1 MKGKSQTET
10 NVFPLPD
17 DWLNLSQ
24 TSGLFH
30 LVAAR
35 TSPRGHDEKKMSH
48 VTVHQAR
55 IFGHIFSH
63 PDVDV
68 RIKRL
73 AHDLD
78 VTPAAASQAV
88 DRLVSDGLLDRRPD
102 PKDRRAVV
110 ITISDKGRQLLDE
123 IKTESHSL
131 LADIYRE
138 IGITAEE
145 AATFSKVLA
154 AIHAALLARW
164 RRYISGSADGPSA
177 YPKAV
182 DETTSITSGSADG
195 SSAHPEAED
204 DAVGTTSGSADG
216 PSAYPKA
223 EDEGLASSTQHASST
238 DNTRR
243 TSRPC
248 SGIFIVNE
256 QHEAD
261 EPSALRQLVDE
272 GLASSPRI
280 VNGQHEADGP
290 SAPRHP

>member
-1 MKGKSQTET
+1 MQGKSKTRQ
-10 NVFPLPD
+10 NVSPLPD

-55 IFGHIFSH
+55 IFGHIFSN

-88 DRLVSDGLLDRRPD
+88 ERLVADGLLDRRPD

-110 ITISDKGRQLLDE
+110 ITISENGRKLLDE
-123 IKTESHSL
+123 IKEVSNTL

-145 AATFSKVLA
+145 AAVFSNVLA

-164 RRYISGSADGPSA
+164 RGYIGGASQPS
-177 YPKAV
+177 
-182 DETTSITSGSADG
+182 
-195 SSAHPEAED
+195 
-204 DAVGTTSGSADG
+204 
-216 PSAYPKA
+216 
-223 EDEGLASSTQHASST
+223 
-238 DNTRR
+238 
-243 TSRPC
+243 
-248 SGIFIVNE
+248 
-256 QHEAD
+256 
-261 EPSALRQLVDE
+261 
-272 GLASSPRI
+272 
-280 VNGQHEADGP
+280 
-290 SAPRHP
+290 

>member
-1 MKGKSQTET
+1 MQGKSKTEV
-10 NVFPLPD
+10 NVSPLPD

-24 TSGLFH
+24 ASGLFH

-88 DRLVSDGLLDRRPD
+88 ERLVADGLLDRRPD

-110 ITISDKGRQLLDE
+110 ITISDKGRQLLDK
-123 IKTESHSL
+123 IKTESNSL
-131 LADIYRE
+131 LSDIYRE

-145 AATFSKVLA
+145 AATFNKVLA

-164 RRYISGSADGPSA
+164 HRYISGSADGSSA

-195 SSAHPEAED
+195 SSAYPEA
-204 DAVGTTSGSADG
+204 
-216 PSAYPKA
+216 
-223 EDEGLASSTQHASST
+223 
-238 DNTRR
+238 
-243 TSRPC
+243 
-248 SGIFIVNE
+248 
-256 QHEAD
+256 
-261 EPSALRQLVDE
+261 VDE
-272 GLASSPRI
+272 GLATPTRI
-280 VNGQHEADGP
+280 GNGQHEADGP
-290 SAPRHP
+290 SALRHP